1 MSEAIYV
8 LYNYF
13 SDEKL
18 YFLINN
24 NETIELKENELKKFS
39 NVKKNIFLI
48 SDLFDSLEV
57 DLPETNLSN
66 QKKAIPFLIQDKL
79 LDDVNN
85 YSWLLN
91 ADDEILLLTNKE
103 KLNNLINKI
112 DLYSTSS
119 LSPIEASFDK
129 DNLIIIDDKVILSL
143 QNQWYWSG
151 SLEVFCN
158 QLPFLEEKLKDKMIE
173 SHCLGKIPEE
183 LIDKNFLKFS
193 LYENIQSLWTAN
205 LPSLKQGFNILK
217 GEFEPKINWVQ
228 KIKNL
233 KFYIYSAVAI
243 YSIFLVSNLIQISSL
258 SILNYQLN
266 NQLSEVFK
274 SKFPNE
280 TIENDLISQVNNL
293 VNLDSY
299 SKKNLD
305 SLRLLSNEISLME
318 NLSLIS
324 INSDSNKI
332 TIEVEAVDYD
342 QLEELVKL
350 MSTMNIDLSIGSSR
364 RLNNLLVGE
373 LNVRTF

>member
-13 SDEKL
+13 SEEKL
-18 YFLINN
+18 YFLVNN
-24 NETIELKENELKKFS
+24 NEKIELKENELEKFS
-39 NVKKNIFLI
+39 NIKKNIFLI

-57 DLPETNLSN
+57 DLPETNLTN
-66 QKKAIPFLIQDKL
+66 QKKAIPFLIQDSL

-228 KIKNL
+228 KIKDL

>member
-48 SDLFDSLEV
+48 SDLFDSLEI

-91 ADDEILLLTNKE
+91 ADDEILLLINKE

>member
-24 NETIELKENELKKFS
+24 NETIELKENELEKFS

-57 DLPETNLSN
+57 DLPETNLTN
-66 QKKAIPFLIQDKL
+66 QKKAIPFLIQDSL

-228 KIKNL
+228 KIKDL

>member
-13 SDEKL
+13 SEEKL

-24 NETIELKENELKKFS
+24 NETIELKENELEKFS

-57 DLPETNLSN
+57 DLPETNLTN
-66 QKKAIPFLIQDKL
+66 QKKAIPFLIQDSL

-228 KIKNL
+228 KIKDL
-233 KFYIYSAVAI
+233 KFYIYSVVAI

-305 SLRLLSNEISLME
+305 SLRLLSNEIALME

>member
-66 QKKAIPFLIQDKL
+66 QKKAIPFLIQDSL

-228 KIKNL
+228 KIKDL

-332 TIEVEAVDYD
+332 TIEVEALDYD

>member
-228 KIKNL
+228 KIKDL

>member
-1 MSEAIYV
+1 MSEAIHV

-24 NETIELKENELKKFS
+24 NETIELKDDELEKFS

-57 DLPETNLSN
+57 DLPETNLTN
-66 QKKAIPFLIQDKL
+66 QKKAIPFLIQDSL

-91 ADDEILLLTNKE
+91 ADDEILLLINKE

-193 LYENIQSLWTAN
+193 LYENIQSLWAAN

-228 KIKNL
+228 KIKDL

-305 SLRLLSNEISLME
+305 SLRLLSNEIALME

-332 TIEVEAVDYD
+332 TIEVEAADYD

-373 LNVRTF
+373 INVRTF

>member
-48 SDLFDSLEV
+48 SDLFDSLEI

>member
-13 SDEKL
+13 SEEKL
-18 YFLINN
+18 YFLVNN
-24 NETIELKENELKKFS
+24 NETIELKENELEKFS

-57 DLPETNLSN
+57 DLPETNLTN
-66 QKKAIPFLIQDKL
+66 QKKAIPFLIQDSL

-228 KIKNL
+228 KIKDL
-233 KFYIYSAVAI
+233 KFYIYSVVAI

-305 SLRLLSNEISLME
+305 SLRLLSNEIALME

>member
-57 DLPETNLSN
+57 DLPETNLTN
-66 QKKAIPFLIQDKL
+66 QKKAIPFLIQDSL

-158 QLPFLEEKLKDKMIE
+158 QLPFLEEKLKDKIIE
-173 SHCLGKIPEE
+173 SHCLGKIPQE
-183 LIDKNFLKFS
+183 LIDKNFFKFS
-193 LYENIQSLWTAN
+193 LYENIQSLWMAN

-228 KIKNL
+228 KIKDL

-332 TIEVEAVDYD
+332 TIEVEALDYD

>member
-24 NETIELKENELKKFS
+24 NETIELKETELEKFS

-48 SDLFDSLEV
+48 SDLFNSLEV
-57 DLPETNLSN
+57 DLPETNLTN
-66 QKKAIPFLIQDKL
+66 QKKAIPFLIQDSL
-79 LDDVNN
+79 LDDINN

-228 KIKNL
+228 KIKDL

-305 SLRLLSNEISLME
+305 SLRLLSNEIALME

>member
-57 DLPETNLSN
+57 DLPETNLTN
-66 QKKAIPFLIQDKL
+66 QKKAIPFLIQDSL

-228 KIKNL
+228 KIKDL